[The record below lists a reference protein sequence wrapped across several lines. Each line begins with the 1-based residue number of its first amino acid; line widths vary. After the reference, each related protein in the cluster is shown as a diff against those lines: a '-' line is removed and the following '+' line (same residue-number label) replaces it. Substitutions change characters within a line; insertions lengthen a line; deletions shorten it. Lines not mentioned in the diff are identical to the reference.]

1 MTVFGMGNSGN
12 GGSDPESLLE
22 SLNAPQ
28 REAVL
33 AVDGPVLILA
43 GAGSGKTRTITQKIA
58 YLVQH
63 CGLAP
68 WEVLAV
74 TFTNKAA
81 QEMRERC
88 QHLLGER
95 AGDLWLGTFHS
106 IGLRILRRHAE
117 LIGRYS
123 GFVIY
128 DSDDQLA
135 MVKRCMKE
143 LNIGEKNLRPRLVQ
157 HYINEAKR
165 LCQGPQ
171 SDELKQESLQ
181 DRQCY
186 RLYSLYEE
194 RMIESRACDF
204 TDLLLLP
211 LRILQAVPMVA
222 REYRHRWRYILV
234 DEFQDTNAVQF
245 KLLKEVL
252 NDAKRICVVG
262 DDDQSIYRWRG
273 ADVSNILEFA
283 DMFPGTQV
291 VKLEQNYR
299 SSGNILKVASHIISS
314 NTGRHEKT
322 LWTDKDMGEKVRWH
336 VTYDEREEATWIAQR
351 INSLKASYD
360 CREMAVFYRT
370 NAQSRPLEDA
380 LRRARLPYKVVGGQ
394 RFYERM
400 EVKDA
405 LAYLKVI
412 HNPRDSVSL
421 ERIINVPTRGIGKTT
436 VERIRTYAST
446 RGISAWEA
454 TCELAKHG
462 KNATRKKLTPFVELI
477 EGLRESAETDPAL
490 VVAAA
495 ALERSGYL
503 EHLEA
508 DETPGSETRVENL
521 RELLHA
527 IEDVA
532 TDQEKT
538 DLGSFLE
545 QITLEADIDAADM
558 KSNQVTL
565 MTVHSAKG
573 LEFDVVFVSGLEEGL
588 MPHFN
593 SMDTVEA
600 IEEERRLFYVAATR
614 ARRFLTLTHATERRR
629 FGMTHR
635 CDPSRFLSDIPE
647 DAVQTSG
654 EGFYNKP
661 QNIVST
667 SKKSSGSNNDWN
679 EFSQAMPSY
688 EDESQD
694 AETSIGPGTRVFHPK
709 FGAGSVLRVKGSGE
723 NATIEVRFA
732 GGVSKKIIAR
742 FLTRQ

>member
-1 MTVFGMGNSGN
+1 MTVSGTGNFGSPGA
-12 GGSDPESLLE
+12 DPEALLE
-22 SLNAPQ
+22 LLNPPQ

-68 WEVLAV
+68 WEILAV

-88 QHLLGER
+88 QHLLGDR

-135 MVKRCMKE
+135 MIKRCMKE
-143 LNIGEKNLRPRLVQ
+143 LNVSEKNLRPRLVQ

-165 LCQGPQ
+165 QCQGPE
-171 SDELKQESLQ
+171 SDELQQETLQ
-181 DRQCY
+181 DRQCF
-186 RLYSLYEE
+186 RLYALYED
-194 RMIESRACDF
+194 RMKESRACDF

-211 LRILQAVPMVA
+211 LRILEAVPMVA

-245 KLLKEVL
+245 KLLQTVL
-252 NDAKRICVVG
+252 NDSKRICVVG

-283 DMFPGTQV
+283 DLFPGTTV

-299 SSGNILKVASHIISS
+299 SSGNILKVASHIIAS

-322 LWTDKDMGEKVRWH
+322 LWTDKEMGEKVRLH
-336 VTYDEREEATWIAQR
+336 VTYDERDEAAWIAQKVR
-351 INSLKASYD
+351 TLKTSYD

-380 LRRARLPYKVVGGQ
+380 LRRERVPYKVVGGQ

-405 LAYLKVI
+405 LAYLKVV

-436 VERIRTYAST
+436 VERIRTYASS
-446 RGISAWEA
+446 RSISAWEA
-454 TCELAKHG
+454 TCELANNG
-462 KNATRKKLTPFVELI
+462 KNATRKKLMPFVELI
-477 EGLRESAETDPAL
+477 QGLMDCAENEPAL
-490 VVAAA
+490 AVATAV
-495 ALERSGYL
+495 LDRSGYL
-503 EHLEA
+503 AHLEA

-527 IEDVA
+527 VEDVA
-532 TDQEKT
+532 TDTEKE
-538 DLGSFLE
+538 DLGTFLE
-545 QITLEADIDAADM
+545 QITLEAHIDVADM

-565 MTVHSAKG
+565 MTAHSAKG

-593 SMDTVEA
+593 SMDTQEA
-600 IEEERRLFYVAATR
+600 VEEERRLFYVAATR
-614 ARRFLTLTHATERRR
+614 ARKLLYLTHATERRR

-635 CDPSRFLSDIPE
+635 CDPSRFLNDLPK
-647 DAVQTSG
+647 DAIQTSG
-654 EGFYNKP
+654 EGFFDP
-661 QNIVST
+661 P
-667 SKKSSGSNNDWN
+667 KKSFTSSAKTKQPSNDWS

-694 AETSIGPGTRVFHPK
+694 NETIGPGSRVFHPK
-709 FGAGSVLRVKGSGE
+709 FGTGSVLRINGNGE